1 MDQKKI
7 RAFAGTALL
16 AGVIAFMGTGAVQAQ
31 SVTPSEAAHHVIEQE
46 LQSHV
51 PGQAVYAQNGVVIRS
66 GIIRE
71 KDLLIH
77 YPQVRVM
84 GKPEVSRRITR
95 YFEKQAEISRENYNK
110 ANTMEEKLTSRV
122 DFAVSY
128 HGERYLSFQTYGYDF
143 VERAAHPTS
152 WELGKTFDLETG
164 KLVPWQ
170 KVLTPSVR
178 GNFTL
183 DKINRALWNTDYG
196 KGHYFFQDF
205 KGLEKLPE
213 NYYLDQEG
221 HIHFVF
227 GQYEIAPYAV
237 GIIDL
242 NMDQGV

>member
-7 RAFAGTALL
+7 RAFAGTVLL

-122 DFAVSY
+122 DFAVMENGISPS
-128 HGERYLSFQTYGYDF
+128 R
-143 VERAAHPTS
+143 PTAMILWKGQPIPPVGNWGRPLIWKPES
-152 WELGKTFDLETG
+152 WFPGRR
-164 KLVPWQ
+164 
-170 KVLTPSVR
+170 S
-178 GNFTL
+178 
-183 DKINRALWNTDYG
+183 
-196 KGHYFFQDF
+196 
-205 KGLEKLPE
+205 
-213 NYYLDQEG
+213 
-221 HIHFVF
+221 
-227 GQYEIAPYAV
+227 
-237 GIIDL
+237 
-242 NMDQGV
+242 

>member
-66 GIIRE
+66 GII
-71 KDLLIH
+71 
-77 YPQVRVM
+77 
-84 GKPEVSRRITR
+84 
-95 YFEKQAEISRENYNK
+95 RENYNK

-170 KVLTPSVR
+170 KVLTPAVR

-183 DKINRALWNTDYG
+183 DKINKALWNTDYG